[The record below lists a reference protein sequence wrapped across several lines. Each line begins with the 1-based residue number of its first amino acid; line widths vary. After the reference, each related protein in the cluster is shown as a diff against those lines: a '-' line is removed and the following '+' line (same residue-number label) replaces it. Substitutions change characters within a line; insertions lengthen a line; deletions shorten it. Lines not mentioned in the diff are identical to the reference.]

1 MNYTKQIK
9 TSVLNVTYIEKGN
22 KNGIPVLLMHGFPY
36 DIQAYKKVSKI
47 LEKYNLRIFIPYL
60 RGFGETKFLYK
71 ATLRSG
77 EQAALGYDLLEF
89 MNALKIDK
97 AILAGYDWGGR
108 AACVV
113 SALYPKRC
121 LGLVS
126 CNGYNIQNIKKNKLE
141 PDTPENE
148 KKLWYQYYFH
158 SQRGKNGLNKNK
170 NEIIKFLWKTWSP
183 TWKFSNKEFN
193 LSKKSFCNKDFVDVV
208 IHSYRHRYGL
218 AKGDPRYLNIEKKIS
233 SQPKIIVPTI
243 TIDGLKNGVRKPKKN
258 FNNKQFSNLIKHKLL
273 EDIGHNVPQESP
285 KEFSKAILEICKHV

>member
-9 TSVLNVTYIEKGN
+9 TSILNITYLEKGY
-22 KNGIPVLLMHGFPY
+22 KKGIPVFLMHGFPY

-71 ATLRSG
+71 STLRSG
-77 EQAALGYDLLEF
+77 EQAALGYDLLEL

-97 AILAGYDWGGR
+97 AILVGYDWGGR
-108 AACVV
+108 AACIV
-113 SALYPKRC
+113 SSLYPKRC

-126 CNGYNIQNIKKNKLE
+126 CNGYNIQNINKDKLA

-148 KKLWYQYYFH
+148 RKLWYQYYFH
-158 SQRGKNGLNKNK
+158 SKRGKIGLKKNK

-183 TWKFSNKEFN
+183 TWNFSDKEFN
-193 LSKKSFCNKDFVDVV
+193 LSKKSFCNDDFVDIV

-218 AKGDPRYLNIEKKIS
+218 VKGDPRYLNLEKKIS

-243 TIDGLKNGVRKPKKN
+243 TIEGLENGVKEPKKEAN
-258 FNNKQFSNLIKHKLL
+258 HKQFSNLISHKLL
-273 EDIGHNVPQESP
+273 KKIGHNVPQEAP
-285 KEFSKAILEICKHV
+285 NEIAKAIIEISKNV